1 MIPQHRKRLSLKA
14 RVFAVW
20 PLFALSIVFQ
30 SQPMTLGQD
39 RSRDLT
45 PVEDFTRNR
54 PKGNQR
60 KSSGRRQQ
68 VYRLTAGRPNI
79 INTPTSS
86 NGQIGITIWHLRPA
100 MQTEPGARILLWG
113 AERAEHVA
121 QRVSSETPLP
131 RGGKVR
137 LSIESARTGYLYVIN
152 RGLFADGSAGPARL
166 MFPVRKM
173 RDNDNKVR
181 PGRLVDI
188 PGQQDEPNYLDATPG
203 RRDQVGELVIVL
215 VTAEPLNLPLSNFGA
230 NIPAAELATWEKK
243 WGGGAQKL
251 EMVGGVGQQW
261 TSLEKEAATDSGRRL
276 REDEPPPQTV
286 FRLPEGKDDGLM
298 VSITLRYQRAKPKS
312 RR

>member
-1 MIPQHRKRLSLKA
+1 
-14 RVFAVW
+14 
-20 PLFALSIVFQ
+20 VFQ
-30 SQPMTLGQD
+30 TQLITYGQD

-54 PKGNQR
+54 PKGNQK
-60 KSSGRRQQ
+60 KSSGRRPQL
-68 VYRLTAGRPNI
+68 YRLTAGRPNI

-86 NGQIGITIWHLRPA
+86 NGQIGITVWHLRPA
-100 MQTEPGARILLWG
+100 MKSEPGARILLWG

-121 QRVSSETPLP
+121 QRASTETPLP

-152 RGLFADGSAGPARL
+152 RGLYADGSAGPARL

-181 PGRLVDI
+181 PGRLVEI
-188 PGQQDEPNYLDATPG
+188 PGQQDEPNFLDATPA
-203 RRDQVGELVIVL
+203 RRDQVGELLIVL
-215 VTAEPLNLPLSNFGA
+215 VTAGPLDLPLSNFGA

-261 TSLEKEAATDSGRRL
+261 TTVEKEAATDSGRRL

-286 FRLPEGKDDGLM
+286 FRLPAGKDDGLL
-298 VSITLRYQRAKPKS
+298 VSVTLRYQRSKTRS